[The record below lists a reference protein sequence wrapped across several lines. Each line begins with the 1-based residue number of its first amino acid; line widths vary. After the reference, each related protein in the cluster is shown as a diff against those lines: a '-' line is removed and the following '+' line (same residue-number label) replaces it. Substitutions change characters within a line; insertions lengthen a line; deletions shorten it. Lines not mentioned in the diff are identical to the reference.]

1 MTPRADTGPVR
12 AGRPRRATG
21 DPPTG
26 DRRAATTDRRDRSR
40 VGDPRLPSDRPGTPC
55 PEPGAHRAALRTAV
69 GQDPESDAPLPI
81 ADSNVAPE
89 SEKPEM

>member
-1 MTPRADTGPVR
+1 MTRAS
-12 AGRPRRATG
+12 RP
-21 DPPTG
+21 
-26 DRRAATTDRRDRSR
+26 TDRAPRVRSR
-40 VGDPRLPSDRPGTPC
+40 ARTG
-55 PEPGAHRAALRTAV
+55 AALRTAV